1 LWGKMYQGK
10 IIEYID
16 RGDFCIALCMQDEVT
31 RLHLLT
37 PANRE
42 VNLPPKRALLVST
55 AALNTQMP
63 RAELL
68 QKLKKAEE
76 TRTALKEKV
85 DVKELWGL
93 VRDEEESFDHKYL
106 AQLCF
111 GDQVT
116 DDHISALARAL
127 FEDKILF
134 KMKENRFFPH
144 PEDKVE
150 QILRQMEEE
159 ALREKKLGE
168 GSAWLKSVL
177 NDRQAEAPACREE
190 IVHSLVD
197 LALYEDEAPGAKFGK
212 ELLQRAGGY
221 NLSEARQILVK
232 LGIWDEDENLDLIR
246 FGIPT
251 AFSEEALE
259 ESEKLSKAEFGVEN
273 REDLRDLD
281 VFTVDGPL
289 TRDFDDALS
298 CDVDGDTIKIGVH
311 IADVASV
318 VMPDSRLDEEA
329 SQRGSSVY
337 LPCQQIPMLPPVL
350 SQEVLSLK
358 EGCDRP
364 AISLLTRLDRQG
376 NTLDFRFVPSLV
388 RVKRRYTYDEVNAQ
402 HIQEAPFHL
411 MLQLSRALR
420 QKRVESGALLLTL
433 PELAIGFSED
443 GSISVERI
451 DQDTPSRSLVAEF
464 MILYN
469 LLAGRFAR
477 GQKIPVLFRSQE
489 GPSERLPAEGLD
501 YVYYVFKQRRKLTPL
516 TIDTEPKS
524 HSGLGVDV
532 YTQASSPIRRYF
544 DLLVQRQLRGFLLGG
559 TPYYTQEALDNKRM
573 ALETTLRSVE
583 RMNRNRTRY
592 WLYKYLLQH
601 EGEKSPAMV
610 LDVMRNRCRILLS
623 DLLLMVEMKKENGQ
637 DFSEGQKILV
647 RVKKSDPWQD
657 VLKVEY
663 AGNQ

>member
-1 LWGKMYQGK
+1 MYQGK

-16 RGDFCIALCMQDEVT
+16 RGDFCMALCLQDEVT

-37 PANRE
+37 PTNRE
-42 VNLPPKRALLVST
+42 VNLPPKRALLVSG
-55 AALNTQMP
+55 APVSTQAP

-68 QKLKKAEE
+68 QTLKKAEE
-76 TRTALKEKV
+76 TRAALKEKV
-85 DVKELWGL
+85 DVKELWEL
-93 VRDEEESFDHKYL
+93 VKDEEESFDHKYL

-127 FEDKILF
+127 FDDKIRF
-134 KMKENRFFPH
+134 KMKENRFFPN
-144 PEDKVE
+144 PEEKVE

-159 ALREKKLGE
+159 ALKEKKLAD
-168 GSAWLKSVL
+168 GSAWLKSAL
-177 NDRQAEAPACREE
+177 NDRQAEAPICRDE
-190 IVHSLVD
+190 IVQSLVD

-212 ELLQRAGGY
+212 ELLQRTGGY
-221 NLSEARQILVK
+221 TPSEARQILVK

-246 FGIPT
+246 FDIPT
-251 AFSEEALE
+251 AFSEDALR
-259 ESEKLSKAEFGVEN
+259 ESEKLSKIEFGTEH
-273 REDLRDLD
+273 REDLRDLY

-289 TRDFDDALS
+289 TQDFDDALS
-298 CDVDGDTIKIGVH
+298 CDVEGETIQIGVH

-318 VMPDSRLDEEA
+318 VMPDRKLDEEA

-337 LPCQQIPMLPPVL
+337 LPCRQIPMLPPVL
-350 SQEVLSLK
+350 SHEILSLK
-358 EGCDRP
+358 EACDRP
-364 AISLLTRLDRQG
+364 AISLFARLDLQG
-376 NTLDFRFVPSLV
+376 NILEFSFVPSHV
-388 RVKRRYTYDEVNAQ
+388 RVKRRYTYDEVNAR
-402 HIQEAPFHL
+402 HLQETPFQP
-411 MLQLSRALR
+411 MIELSRTLR
-420 QKRVESGALLLTL
+420 RKRVESGALLLTL
-433 PELAIGFSED
+433 PELAINFSED
-443 GSISVERI
+443 GSIAVERV
-451 DQDTPSRSLVAEF
+451 DQDTPSRVMVAEF

-469 LLAGRFAR
+469 QLAGRLAK
-477 GQKIPVLFRSQE
+477 GQNIPVLFRSQE
-489 GPSERLPAEGLD
+489 GPSERLSAEGLD

-516 TIDTEPKS
+516 TIDTEPKG

-544 DLLVQRQLRGFLLGG
+544 DLLVQRQLRSFLLDG
-559 TPYYTQEALDNKRM
+559 TPHYTQETLDNKRM

-601 EGEKSPAMV
+601 EGEKFAAMV
-610 LDVMRNRCRILLS
+610 LDVMKNRCRILLS
-623 DLLLMVEMKKENGQ
+623 DLLLMLEMKKENGQ

-647 RVKKSDPWQD
+647 KIKKSDPWQD

>member
-1 LWGKMYQGK
+1 MYQGK

-16 RGDFCIALCMQDEVT
+16 RGDFCISLCIQDEVT

-37 PANRE
+37 PTNRE
-42 VNLPPKRALLVST
+42 VNLPPKRALLVSS
-55 AALNTQMP
+55 AGINTQGS

-76 TRTALKEKV
+76 TRAALKRKV
-85 DVKELWGL
+85 DVKELWEL
-93 VRDEEESFDHKYL
+93 VREEEESFDHKYL

-116 DDHISALARAL
+116 DDHVSALARAL
-127 FEDKILF
+127 FEDKIHF
-134 KMKENRFFPH
+134 KMKENRFFPNS
-144 PEDKVE
+144 EEKVD
-150 QILRQMEEE
+150 QILRQLEEE

-168 GSAWLKSVL
+168 GEAWLKSAL
-177 NDRQAEAPACREE
+177 SGRQVEAPACREE

-221 NLSEARQILVK
+221 NPSEARQILVK

-246 FGIPT
+246 FDIPT
-251 AFSEEALE
+251 AFSEEALQ
-259 ESEKLSKAEFGVEN
+259 ESEKLSKVELGAEH
-273 REDLRDLD
+273 REDLRNLD
-281 VFTVDGPL
+281 VFTIDGPL

-298 CDVDGDTIKIGVH
+298 CEVEDETIKIGVH

-318 VMPDSRLDEEA
+318 LMPGSRLDEEA

-364 AISLLTRLDRQG
+364 ALSLLTRLNRDG
-376 NTLDFRFVPSLV
+376 NILDFCFVPSLV

-402 HIQEAPFHL
+402 HIQEEPFQL

-433 PELAIGFSED
+433 PELAISFSVD

-451 DQDTPSRSLVAEF
+451 DQDTPSRVLVAEF

-477 GQKIPVLFRSQE
+477 GQKIPLLFRSQE
-489 GPSERLPAEGLD
+489 GPSERLSAEGLD

-516 TIDTEPKS
+516 TIDTEPKV
-524 HSGLGVDV
+524 HSGLGLDV

-544 DLLVQRQLRGFLLGG
+544 DLLVQRQLRGFLLFG
-559 TPYYTQEALDNKRM
+559 TPTYSQEELDNKRM
-573 ALETTLRSVE
+573 ALETSLRGLE
-583 RMNRNRTRY
+583 RMSRNRTRY

-601 EGEKSPAMV
+601 EGETFSAMV
-610 LDVMRNRCRILLS
+610 LDVMKNRCRILLS
-623 DLLLMVEMKKENGQ
+623 DLLLMVEMRKENGQ

-663 AGNQ
+663 AGKQ

>member
-1 LWGKMYQGK
+1 MYQGK

-16 RGDFCIALCMQDEVT
+16 RGDFCIALCIQDEVT

-37 PANRE
+37 PTNRE
-42 VNLPPKRALLVST
+42 VNLPPKRALLVSS
-55 AALNTQMP
+55 AGINTQGS

-76 TRTALKEKV
+76 TRAALKRKV
-85 DVKELWGL
+85 DVKELWEL
-93 VRDEEESFDHKYL
+93 VREEEESFDHKYL
-106 AQLCF
+106 AHLCF

-116 DDHISALARAL
+116 DDHVSALARAL
-127 FEDKILF
+127 FEDKIHF
-134 KMKENRFFPH
+134 KMKENRFFPNS
-144 PEDKVE
+144 EEKVD
-150 QILRQMEEE
+150 QILRQLEEE

-168 GSAWLKSVL
+168 GGAWLKSAL
-177 NDRQAEAPACREE
+177 SGRQVEAPACREE

-221 NLSEARQILVK
+221 NPSEARQILVK

-246 FGIPT
+246 FDIPT
-251 AFSEEALE
+251 AFSEEALQ
-259 ESEKLSKAEFGVEN
+259 ESEKLSKVELGAEH
-273 REDLRDLD
+273 REDLRNLD
-281 VFTVDGPL
+281 VFTIDGPL

-298 CDVDGDTIKIGVH
+298 CEVEDETIKIGVH

-318 VMPDSRLDEEA
+318 LMPGSRLDEEA

-364 AISLLTRLDRQG
+364 ALSLLTRLNRDG
-376 NTLDFRFVPSLV
+376 NILDFCFVPSLV
-388 RVKRRYTYDEVNAQ
+388 KVKRRYTYDEVNAQ
-402 HIQEAPFHL
+402 HIQEEPFQL

-433 PELAIGFSED
+433 PELAISFSVD

-451 DQDTPSRSLVAEF
+451 DQDTPSRVLVAEF

-477 GQKIPVLFRSQE
+477 GQKIPLLFRSQE
-489 GPSERLPAEGLD
+489 GPSERLSAEGLD

-516 TIDTEPKS
+516 TIDTEPKV
-524 HSGLGVDV
+524 HSGLGLDV

-544 DLLVQRQLRGFLLGG
+544 DLLVQRQLRGFLLFG
-559 TPYYTQEALDNKRM
+559 TPTYSQEELDNKRM
-573 ALETTLRSVE
+573 ALETSLRGLE
-583 RMNRNRTRY
+583 RMSRNRTRY

-601 EGEKSPAMV
+601 EGETFSAMV
-610 LDVMRNRCRILLS
+610 LDVMKNRCRILLS
-623 DLLLMVEMKKENGQ
+623 DLLLMVEMRKENGQ

-663 AGNQ
+663 AGKQ

>member
-1 LWGKMYQGK
+1 MYQGK

-16 RGDFCIALCMQDEVT
+16 RGDFCIALCLQDEVT

-37 PANRE
+37 PTNRE
-42 VNLPPKRALLVST
+42 VNLPPKRALLVSGT
-55 AALNTQMP
+55 AVNTQVS

-68 QKLKKAEE
+68 QTLKKAEE
-76 TRTALKEKV
+76 ARTELTGRV
-85 DVKELWGL
+85 NVKELWEL
-93 VRDEEESFDHKYL
+93 VQDEEESFDHPYL

-111 GDQVT
+111 GDHVT
-116 DDHISALARAL
+116 DEHISALARAL
-127 FEDKILF
+127 FEDKIHF

-144 PEDKVE
+144 SEERVE
-150 QILRQMEEE
+150 QVLRQMEEE

-168 GSAWLKSVL
+168 GSAWLKSAL
-177 NDRQAEAPACREE
+177 NDRQAEAPIWRDE
-190 IVHSLVD
+190 IVQSLVD
-197 LALYEDEAPGAKFGK
+197 LALYEDETPGAKFGK
-212 ELLQRAGGY
+212 ELLQRTGGY
-221 NLSEARQILVK
+221 NPSEARRILVK
-232 LGIWDEDENLDLIR
+232 LGVWEEDENLDLIR
-246 FGIPT
+246 FDIPT
-251 AFSEEALE
+251 SFSEEALR
-259 ESEKLSKAEFGVEN
+259 ESEKLSKIEFGSEE
-273 REDLRDLD
+273 RADLRDLD
-281 VFTVDGPL
+281 VLTVDGPL
-289 TRDFDDALS
+289 TQDFDDALS
-298 CDVDGDTIKIGVH
+298 CEVEGEVIRIGVH
-311 IADVASV
+311 IADVANV
-318 VMPDSRLDEEA
+318 VMPDCKLDEEA

-337 LPCQQIPMLPPVL
+337 LPCRQIPMLPPIL

-358 EGCDRP
+358 AGCDRP
-364 AISLLTRLDRQG
+364 AVSLLASLDLQG
-376 NTLDFRFVPSLV
+376 NILDFSFVPSLV

-402 HIQEAPFHL
+402 HIQEIPFQP

-433 PELAIGFSED
+433 PELVMDFGGD

-451 DQDTPSRSLVAEF
+451 DQDTPSRVMVAEF

-469 LLAGRFAR
+469 QLAGNFAR
-477 GQKIPVLFRSQE
+477 ERKIPVLFRSQE
-489 GPSERLPAEGLD
+489 GPSERLAPEGLD

-516 TIDTEPKS
+516 TIDTEPKV

-544 DLLVQRQLRGFLLGG
+544 DLLVQRQLRSFLLGG
-559 TPYYTQEALDNKRM
+559 VSTYTQEELDNKRM
-573 ALETTLRSVE
+573 ALETTLRNVE

-601 EGEKSPAMV
+601 EGEKFPAMV
-610 LDVMRNRCRILLS
+610 LDAMKNRCRILLS
-623 DLLLMVEMKKENGQ
+623 DLLLVVEMKKENGQ

-647 RVKKSDPWQD
+647 KIKKADPWED

>member
-1 LWGKMYQGK
+1 MYQGK

-16 RGDFCIALCMQDEVT
+16 RGDFCISLCIQDEVT

-37 PANRE
+37 PTNRE
-42 VNLPPKRALLVST
+42 VNLPPKRALLVSS
-55 AALNTQMP
+55 AGINTQGS

-76 TRTALKEKV
+76 TRAALKRKV
-85 DVKELWGL
+85 DVKELWEL
-93 VRDEEESFDHKYL
+93 VREEEESFDHKYL

-116 DDHISALARAL
+116 DDHVSALARAL
-127 FEDKILF
+127 FEDKIHF
-134 KMKENRFFPH
+134 KMKENRFFPNS
-144 PEDKVE
+144 EEKVD
-150 QILRQMEEE
+150 QILRQLEEE

-168 GSAWLKSVL
+168 GGAWLKSAL
-177 NDRQAEAPACREE
+177 SGRQVEAPACREE

-221 NLSEARQILVK
+221 NPSEARQILVK

-246 FGIPT
+246 FDIPT
-251 AFSEEALE
+251 AFSEEALQ
-259 ESEKLSKAEFGVEN
+259 ESEKLSKVELGAEH
-273 REDLRDLD
+273 REDLRNLD
-281 VFTVDGPL
+281 VFTIDGPL

-298 CDVDGDTIKIGVH
+298 CEVEDETIKIGVH

-318 VMPDSRLDEEA
+318 LMPGSRLDEEA

-364 AISLLTRLDRQG
+364 ALSLLTRLNRDG
-376 NTLDFRFVPSLV
+376 NILDFCFVPSLV

-402 HIQEAPFHL
+402 HIQEEPFQL

-433 PELAIGFSED
+433 PELAISFSVD

-451 DQDTPSRSLVAEF
+451 DQDTPSRVLVAEF

-477 GQKIPVLFRSQE
+477 GQKIPLLFRSQE
-489 GPSERLPAEGLD
+489 GPSERLSAEGLD

-516 TIDTEPKS
+516 TIDTEPKV
-524 HSGLGVDV
+524 HSGLGLDV

-544 DLLVQRQLRGFLLGG
+544 DLLVQRQLRGFLLFG
-559 TPYYTQEALDNKRM
+559 TPTYSQEELDNKRM
-573 ALETTLRSVE
+573 ALETSLRGLE
-583 RMNRNRTRY
+583 RMSRNRTRY

-601 EGEKSPAMV
+601 EGETFSAMV
-610 LDVMRNRCRILLS
+610 LDVMKNRCRILLS
-623 DLLLMVEMKKENGQ
+623 DLLLMVEMRKENGQ

-663 AGNQ
+663 AGKQ

>member
-1 LWGKMYQGK
+1 MYQGK

-16 RGDFCIALCMQDEVT
+16 RGDFCIALCIQDEVT

-37 PANRE
+37 PTNRE
-42 VNLPPKRALLVST
+42 VNLPPKRALLVSS
-55 AALNTQMP
+55 AGINTQGS

-76 TRTALKEKV
+76 TRAALKRKV
-85 DVKELWGL
+85 DVKELWEL
-93 VRDEEESFDHKYL
+93 VREEEESFDHKYL

-116 DDHISALARAL
+116 DDHVSALARAL
-127 FEDKILF
+127 FEDKIHF
-134 KMKENRFFPH
+134 KMKENRFFPNS
-144 PEDKVE
+144 EEKVD
-150 QILRQMEEE
+150 QILRQLEEE

-168 GSAWLKSVL
+168 GGAWLKSAL
-177 NDRQAEAPACREE
+177 SGRQVEAPACREE

-212 ELLQRAGGY
+212 ELLLRAGGY
-221 NLSEARQILVK
+221 NPSEARQILVK

-246 FGIPT
+246 FDIPT
-251 AFSEEALE
+251 AFSEEALQ
-259 ESEKLSKAEFGVEN
+259 ESEKLSKVELGAEH
-273 REDLRDLD
+273 REDLRNLD
-281 VFTVDGPL
+281 VFTIDGPL

-298 CDVDGDTIKIGVH
+298 CEVEDETIKIGVH

-318 VMPDSRLDEEA
+318 LMPGSRLDEEA

-364 AISLLTRLDRQG
+364 ALSLLTRLNRDG
-376 NTLDFRFVPSLV
+376 NILDFCFVPSLV

-402 HIQEAPFHL
+402 HIQEEPFQL

-433 PELAIGFSED
+433 PELAISFSVD

-451 DQDTPSRSLVAEF
+451 DQDTPSRVLVAEF

-477 GQKIPVLFRSQE
+477 GQKIPLLFRSQE
-489 GPSERLPAEGLD
+489 GPSERLSAEGLD

-516 TIDTEPKS
+516 TIDTEPKV
-524 HSGLGVDV
+524 HSGLGLDV

-544 DLLVQRQLRGFLLGG
+544 DLLVQRQLRGFLLFG
-559 TPYYTQEALDNKRM
+559 TPTYSQEELDNKRM
-573 ALETTLRSVE
+573 ALETSLRGLE
-583 RMNRNRTRY
+583 RMSRNRTRY

-601 EGEKSPAMV
+601 EGETFSAMV
-610 LDVMRNRCRILLS
+610 LDVMKNRCRILLS
-623 DLLLMVEMKKENGQ
+623 DLLLMVEMRKENGQ

-663 AGNQ
+663 AGKQ